1 MNKEIHRGLPFSKMH
16 GLGNDFVVIDARSRA
31 VSFDDASAARI
42 ADRRTGV
49 GCDQFIV
56 LEPAPDAAADVFM
69 RIRNND
75 GGEVGACGNATRCI
89 ADLIM
94 RETGSDKAVIQTLAG
109 NLNTWRDAGGLVSV
123 DMGPVRTD
131 WRDIPLAREM
141 DTLKL
146 DFQSGALREPAA
158 VNVGNPHVSFFVE
171 NVDAVLLDVLGPKIE
186 TDPLFPERT
195 NVQIV
200 QVIGPDRIRVRVWE
214 RGAGITRASG
224 SSACAT
230 AVNAHRRG
238 LTGPKVEVV
247 MDGGTLIVEHT
258 ADNRVIQTGPFATA
272 FEGFIDPALLNGSG
286 S

>member
-1 MNKEIHRGLPFSKMH
+1 MDQGLPFRKMH
-16 GLGNDFVVIDARSRA
+16 GLGNDFVVIDARTHA

-56 LEPAPDAAADVFM
+56 LEPAPAGDADVFM

-89 ADLIM
+89 ADLVM
-94 RETGSDKAVIQTLAG
+94 RENGSDKAVIQTLAG
-109 NLNTWRDAGGLVSV
+109 NLNAWRDASGLVSV
-123 DMGPVRTD
+123 DMGPVHTG
-131 WRDIPLAREM
+131 WQDIPLAREM
-141 DTLKL
+141 DTLNL
-146 DFQSGALREPAA
+146 NYQCGALRNPAA

-171 NVDAVLLDVLGPKIE
+171 DVDVVLLDILGPKIE
-186 TDPLFPERT
+186 VEPLCPERT

-200 QVIGPDRIRVRVWE
+200 QVIGKDRIRVRVWE

-238 LTGPKVEVV
+238 LTSPKVEVV

-258 ADNRVIQTGPFATA
+258 DDNRIIQTGPYATA
-272 FEGFIDPALLNGSG
+272 FEGTIDPALIDGGNQ
-286 S
+286 

>member
-1 MNKEIHRGLPFSKMH
+1 MNTGLPFKKMH
-16 GLGNDFVVIDARSRA
+16 GLGNDFVVIDARTHA
-31 VSFDDASAARI
+31 VSFDDAQAARI

-56 LEPAPDAAADVFM
+56 LEPPQDGAADVFM

-89 ADLIM
+89 ADQVM
-94 RETGSDKAVIQTLAG
+94 RETGADKAVIQTLAG
-109 NLNTWRDAGGLVSV
+109 NLHTWRADGGLVSV

-131 WRDIPLAREM
+131 WQSIPLAREM
-141 DTLKL
+141 DTLRL
-146 DFQSGALREPAA
+146 DFSVGALHHPAA

-171 NVDAVLLDVLGPKIE
+171 DVKSILLEDVGPRVE
-186 TDPLFPERT
+186 NDPLFPERT

-200 QVIGPDRIRVRVWE
+200 QHLGGEKIRVRVWE
-214 RGAGITRASG
+214 RGAGITAASG

-247 MDGGTLIVEHT
+247 MDGGTLFVEHT
-258 ADNRVIQTGPFATA
+258 PEGRVVQTGPFATA
-272 FEGFIDPALLNGSG
+272 FEGMIDPSLLEGVQ
-286 S
+286 